1 MMGLFEKIG
10 FNRRQQSLKDAV
22 PYDPE
27 TQRPVIRASI
37 CTGERVAG
45 FKNKVDGHF
54 TEVMLIRS
62 AEDERLFKETYGIDE
77 LKTEY

>member
-1 MMGLFEKIG
+1 MGLLERFGSKRKRQSIG
-10 FNRRQQSLKDAV
+10 AV
-22 PYDPE
+22 AFDPE
-27 TQRPVIRASI
+27 LQTPIIRASI

-45 FKNKVDGHF
+45 FKSKVDGRF

-62 AEDERLFKETYGIDE
+62 AADEDLFKETYGIDT

>member
-1 MMGLFEKIG
+1 MGLLEKLG
-10 FNRRQQSLKDAV
+10 FNRRHSLKDAV
-22 PYDPE
+22 PYNPE
-27 TQRPVIRASI
+27 THYPIIRASI

-45 FKNKVDGHF
+45 FKNKTDGHF

>member
-1 MMGLFEKIG
+1 MGLFEKLG
-10 FNRRQQSLKDAV
+10 FNRRQELKDAV
-22 PYDPE
+22 PFDPE
-27 TQRPVIRASI
+27 TQRPIIRASI

-45 FKNKVDGHF
+45 FKNKTDGHF

-62 AEDERLFKETYGIDE
+62 AEDERVFKETYGIDE